1 MRKII
6 VTVAPVCH
14 VGKPIPEGCKN
25 PLTPEEITEDV
36 LNCYRAGA
44 CQVHLHTRDL
54 KGNPTFELGVFSQ
67 TIHAIRE
74 HSDMIIQGS
83 TGGLSDLSLADRCVS
98 LNVPEVE
105 IASLN
110 MGSVNFGETVYI
122 NTMPD
127 LRYWAKRQQ
136 EANVVPEMELF
147 DLSHVECCTRLADEG
162 VIRRPLHYNFC
173 VGPGGSSNL
182 SATGRNLAL
191 LCALTEPGTS
201 WGINHDSMKD
211 FSILACAIGMGA
223 NAVRVGFEDSFYYA
237 EGKLARTNAE
247 LVERLVTLI
256 RAMGCEPATPAEAR
270 EMLEIG
276 TYWNK

>member
-14 VGKPIPEGCKN
+14 VGKEIPAECKN

-36 LNCYRAGA
+36 LNCYKAGA

-54 KGNPTFELGVFSQ
+54 KGNPTFELDVFQQ
-67 TIHAIRE
+67 TINMIRE
-74 HSDMIIQGS
+74 KTDMIIQGS
-83 TGGLSDLSLADRCVS
+83 TGGLSTLSLEERCVS

-105 IASLN
+105 VASLN
-110 MGSVNFGETVYI
+110 MGSVNFAETVYI
-122 NTMPD
+122 NTNPE

-136 EANVVPEMELF
+136 EADVVPEMELF

-162 VIRRPLHYNFC
+162 VIRRPLHYNYC
-173 VGPGGSSNL
+173 VGPGASSNL

-191 LCALTEPGTS
+191 LNALAEQGTS
-201 WGINHDSMKD
+201 WGVNHDSMKD

-237 EGKLARTNAE
+237 SGKRAHTNAE
-247 LVERLVTLI
+247 LVERLVALI
-256 RAMGCEPATPAEAR
+256 RMMGCEPATPAEAR
-270 EMLEIG
+270 EMLRIG
-276 TYWNK
+276 TYWK